1 MNTKTYVSLIIIVL
15 AGIALYFMVRPSP
28 VTTPASTA
36 PINSMTYVCNLDKK
50 INAEFYAGTPVAQTE
65 GQPPVPT
72 GSVKLTFENGNT
84 MTLNQTISADGGRY
98 ANSDE
103 SFIFWSK
110 GNGAMVLQNNE
121 EKDYSGCIMVAP
133 DNTAQ
138 NLSQV
143 YASAQNGF
151 SIRLGEGY
159 KVDESYAYDYSP
171 TKKISGVKF
180 TVPAD
185 TATGTNLGSDSY
197 VSVERI
203 PNVDSCTA
211 DMFMSDP
218 AAAKPTTVTDNGT
231 DYSVSTMSDAGA
243 GNRYE
248 ESVYAISGSTP
259 CTAVRYF
266 VHYAAI
272 ENFPAGAVKEFDKTA
287 LLAQFDAIRKTLVL
301 NN

>member
-121 EKDYSGCIMVAP
+121 EKDYSER
-133 DNTAQ
+133 TAEAIDGEV
-138 NLSQV
+138 S
-143 YASAQNGF
+143 
-151 SIRLGEGY
+151 RLI
-159 KVDESYAYDYSP
+159 K
-171 TKKISGVKF
+171 
-180 TVPAD
+180 
-185 TATGTNLGSDSY
+185 
-197 VSVERI
+197 
-203 PNVDSCTA
+203 
-211 DMFMSDP
+211 
-218 AAAKPTTVTDNGT
+218 
-231 DYSVSTMSDAGA
+231 DAGVTA
-243 GNRYE
+243 EKILTEKKDVLRKIVAELLEKETIEKE
-248 ESVYAISGSTP
+248 EFNKIVG
-259 CTAVRYF
+259 
-266 VHYAAI
+266 I
-272 ENFPAGAVKEFDKTA
+272 EPEQKNIEEK
-287 LLAQFDAIRKTLVL
+287 
-301 NN
+301 